1 MKSKETKEI
10 KIKQSSKR
18 NLEIHEW
25 PVEVLPRN
33 LTIILELN
41 FVQEK
46 NQNK

>member
-10 KIKQSSKR
+10 KIKKSFKR

-25 PVEVLPRN
+25 HVEVLPRN